1 MDKFKVIY
9 GSSTGNT
16 ERAARKIAA
25 ALGVEAL
32 NVANATSAD
41 FDAELLI
48 IGSSTWGLG
57 ELQDDWSSRVH
68 LLTPANLQGKRVA
81 VFGTG
86 DQSGFSDTFC
96 DAIGILAT
104 RAEEAGALLIGQT
117 SATGYLHTSSLAERA
132 GFFCGLAL
140 DDDNQPEKTA
150 GRITA
155 WVEQLRS
162 ELK

>member
-48 IGSSTWGLG
+48 LGSSTWGLG

-104 RAEEAGALLIGQT
+104 RAEEAGAGSDGGLVYFG
-117 SATGYLHTSSLAERA
+117 TGGNGACRIELH
-132 GFFCGLAL
+132 G
-140 DDDNQPEKTA
+140 D
-150 GRITA
+150 
-155 WVEQLRS
+155 VVRS
-162 ELK
+162 E